1 MMMIKRCDDDNTN
14 DDNAANVTI
23 LTKSRCSNGRFGRKE
38 RQKRRSSSDA
48 SSNRPSH
55 PQKPSFRAQ
64 RKMRIDQR
72 ARATRARRKRD
83 KGRRNA
89 LDRTQK
95 HSNRTFPPLFIQHLI
110 RIAVFL
116 ARCEPLSHS
125 LKSIRESQKREL
137 LAPKARKQNKIVLDD
152 QRPIANV
159 LRLVRRD

>member
-1 MMMIKRCDDDNTN
+1 MTI
-14 DDNAANVTI
+14 I
-23 LTKSRCSNGRFGRKE
+23 LTTRM
-38 RQKRRSSSDA
+38 RQMRRSSRNRDARTVDSDA
-48 SSNRPSH
+48 KRDKSAVRVQMLSPIAPPTHKSPPSVL
-55 PQKPSFRAQ
+55 K